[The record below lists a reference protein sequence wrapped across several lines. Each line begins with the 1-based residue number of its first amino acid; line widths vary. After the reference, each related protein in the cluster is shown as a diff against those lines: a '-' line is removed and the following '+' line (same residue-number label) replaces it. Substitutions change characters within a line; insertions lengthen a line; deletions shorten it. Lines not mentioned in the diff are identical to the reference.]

1 MEEAERIVAGGH
13 GGMRRMGCRS
23 VCVDEGAWMQCG
35 LWTSDAHR
43 RTEGDGLKQQ
53 GFVVR
58 RFSDENDKR
67 N

>member
-1 MEEAERIVAGGH
+1 MGECGGWGVAVSERVRGSVEEGP
-13 GGMRRMGCRS
+13 
-23 VCVDEGAWMQCG
+23 WMQCG